1 MGRFYD
7 ALQRAEFGAIA
18 EVKRRSPSAGDLRP
32 DADPASLA
40 RDFERHGASAVSI
53 LVDRQFAGSLADL
66 SAARAASSVP
76 LLGKGFFRTRKD
88 LADVRD
94 AGADAAL
101 LILRDLDDAQASA
114 LLDDVNELG
123 LDALVEAHNEEELKR
138 AEDMGAAI
146 IGVNARDL
154 STFEID
160 RRSQL
165 ELIARAPAD
174 RVIVA
179 ESAIWSRAQGA
190 AAQLAGA
197 DAMLVGSS
205 LMRAPDPGSKLRELI
220 SRPLVKTCGITREED
235 VDAAVEAGAD
245 MIGFVLADSPRR
257 AAAPLPVPE
266 TVLSVGVF
274 IDEPTDVG
282 TDLVQV
288 YPEEAGHR
296 ARDGALVWRGREVA
310 QVLDLPW
317 GQEDATHWTRAAQAT
332 GRIMLSGGLAAD
344 NVGRAIAEVRPWAV
358 DASRSLEVSPGR
370 KIAWRMR
377 SFVEAARIAGE
388 PPIDGETRVSNEGGG
403 GE

>member
-7 ALQRAEFGAIA
+7 ALRRAKFGAIA

-53 LVDRQFAGSLADL
+53 LVDHRFAGSLADL
-66 SAARAASSVP
+66 QAARASSSLP
-76 LLGKGFFRTRKD
+76 LLGKGFFHTRQD
-88 LADVRD
+88 LSDLRD

-114 LLDDVNELG
+114 LLNDAAELG

-138 AEDMGAAI
+138 AQDMGAAI

-154 STFEID
+154 STFDID
-160 RRSQL
+160 RRRQL
-165 ELIARAPAD
+165 ELIARAPTD

-190 AAQLAGA
+190 AAELAGA
-197 DAMLVGSS
+197 DAVLVGSA
-205 LMRAPDPGSKLRELI
+205 LMRAPNPGSKLRELI

-245 MIGFVLADSPRR
+245 MIGFVLAESPRR
-257 AAAPLPVPE
+257 TAAPLPVPE

-274 IDEPTDVG
+274 IDEPADVG
-282 TDLVQV
+282 TDLVQI

-296 ARDGALVWRGREVA
+296 ARDGSIVWRGRDVA
-310 QVLDLPW
+310 RVFDLPW
-317 GQEDATHWTRAAQAT
+317 GREDPEHWSRAAQAS

-358 DASRSLEVSPGR
+358 DASRSLEESPGR
-370 KIAWRMR
+370 KIASRMR
-377 SFVEAARIAGE
+377 SFVQAARLAGE
-388 PPIDGETRVSNEGGG
+388 PPIDGETHVSNEGGG
-403 GE
+403 AE